1 MGDTFFPVSWMEKK
15 LPINGLQ
22 KGIFLAEKQ
31 DIWFYLENILIFVER
46 ESKINIGSMEIFLIC
61 EEVEVWAR
69 NVGTLEMNNN
79 I

>member
-1 MGDTFFPVSWMEKK
+1 MEKK

-22 KGIFLAEKQ
+22 KGIFLDEKQ
-31 DIWFYLENILIFVER
+31 DIWFYLENILIFVES

-61 EEVEVWAR
+61 EDWR
-69 NVGTLEMNNN
+69 SGGVGAKCRTLEMNNN